1 MQDNFYKKTRHGLYY
16 TDTLIYGHI
25 NNYFCWEVLI

>member
-16 TDTLIYGHI
+16 TDTLMDVRI
-25 NNYFCWEVLI
+25 NDYFCWEF